1 MAQWYDEVF
10 RDRVRFG
17 LKVTSVLYSEQSE
30 HQKIEVLDTVQFG
43 RVLVLDGVF
52 MTSESDEHFYHEM
65 LAQPAMTTAP
75 AIRRVLLIGG
85 GDGGTIREVLRHPE
99 VERLTVV
106 EIDGQVVEVSRKL
119 LPAIGTAWDDP
130 RLELIIDDG
139 VAYARDAEVEPYDVI
154 LLDGCDPV
162 GPSEGL
168 FNESFYHGCARLL
181 RPDGVFALQSET
193 PVLLEDVFLE
203 IVRTLRGV
211 FGRAHP
217 YFGTVPLYSA
227 GMWTWT
233 YATRTADPL
242 AIVDERAA
250 RVEAFT
256 KYYNREIH
264 RAAFAVPNNLKA
276 QL

>member
-1 MAQWYDEVF
+1 MAQWYDELF
-10 RDRVRFG
+10 RDRIRFG

-130 RLELIIDDG
+130 RLELIIGDG
-139 VAYARDAEVEPYDVI
+139 VAYARDSEVEPYDVI

-168 FNESFYHGCARLL
+168 F
-181 RPDGVFALQSET
+181 D
-193 PVLLEDVFLE
+193 
-203 IVRTLRGV
+203 VRTLRGV
-211 FGRAHP
+211 CGRAHP

-264 RAAFAVPNNLKA
+264 RAAFAVPNSLRG
-276 QL
+276 